1 MVTDDIADYFEV
13 IWELFRTDPVFQVL
27 YLVMASMTML
37 HISRNTLIIIF
48 FQWTTQA
55 LIDIPVS
62 GLSYA

>member
-37 HISRNTLIIIF
+37 HISRNTLVIIF
-48 FQWTTQA
+48 FQ
-55 LIDIPVS
+55 
-62 GLSYA
+62 